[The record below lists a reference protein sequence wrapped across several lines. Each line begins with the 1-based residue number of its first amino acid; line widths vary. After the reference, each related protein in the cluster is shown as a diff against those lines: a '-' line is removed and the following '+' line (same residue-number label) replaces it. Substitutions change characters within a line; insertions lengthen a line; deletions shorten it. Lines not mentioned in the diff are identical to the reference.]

1 MSKIISFSYDNKS
14 SSESTIHQ
22 KPTKKT
28 RPKVFPINN
37 VRTPETI
44 IDNGEIELLED
55 KSAGDSRLSTMEKE
69 KSKRVV
75 TNTKKWQFTEED
87 YTTENQL
94 LLLKTIQKTNNPQ
107 TMTTDPSSGVSEKH
121 VQCVLQQLN
130 QKISGY
136 KSQDIHKQLYNP
148 IRFVSLER
156 VIELLIASNLQC
168 HYCKKDVKVLYEIVR
183 EPLQWTLDRID
194 NESGHNTGNL
204 FIACLSCNLRRK
216 TIYHERYVMTKICT
230 NVLKLS

>member
-55 KSAGDSRLSTMEKE
+55 KTAGDLRLSTMEKE

-75 TNTKKWQFTEED
+75 TNTKKWQ
-87 YTTENQL
+87 
-94 LLLKTIQKTNNPQ
+94 K
-107 TMTTDPSSGVSEKH
+107 
-121 VQCVLQQLN
+121 
-130 QKISGY
+130 
-136 KSQDIHKQLYNP
+136 
-148 IRFVSLER
+148 
-156 VIELLIASNLQC
+156 A
-168 HYCKKDVKVLYEIVR
+168 
-183 EPLQWTLDRID
+183 
-194 NESGHNTGNL
+194 
-204 FIACLSCNLRRK
+204 
-216 TIYHERYVMTKICT
+216 
-230 NVLKLS
+230 